1 MSKFFVNYGADGT
14 INKYFKDVKKSD
26 LLTLEKEIELAI
38 KIQNGDKKAVD
49 LLVESNLKFVVSI
62 AKEYQNQGLSLSDL
76 ISEGNYGLIKAAY
89 KFDHTKGFRFISY
102 AVWWIRQSIIQSLND
117 NSRIIRLPTNVINKI
132 YQLKQHIE
140 RFEFDNE
147 REPVYGEVLNDDN
160 DSVYFKIPASC
171 SSLNDKINEDGD
183 ELHEIIQDSSSKSED
198 DFYDINSDVKKEL
211 DNTLKI
217 LDDREREIIE
227 CYFGI
232 NKEVEPMTLDA
243 IGEKL
248 SLSKE
253 RVRQIK
259 NKAIQKLRHN
269 SHNLYISLNK

>member
-1 MSKFFVNYGADGT
+1 MSKFFVNYGSDGT
-14 INKYFKDVKKSD
+14 INKYFKDVKKTD
-26 LLTLEKEIELAI
+26 LLSVEKEIELAI
-38 KIQNGDKKAVD
+38 KIQNGDKRAVD

-62 AKEYQNQGLSLSDL
+62 AKEYQNQGLPLSDL
-76 ISEGNYGLIKAAY
+76 ISEGNYGLVKAAH

-102 AVWWIRQSIIQSLND
+102 AVWWVKQSIIQSLND
-117 NSRIIRLPTNVINKI
+117 NSRVIRLPTNVINKI

-140 RFEFDNE
+140 KFEFENE
-147 REPVYGEVLNDDN
+147 REPFYGEVLNDDT
-160 DSVYFKIPASC
+160 DSIFFKIPANC

-183 ELHEIIQDSSSKSED
+183 ELHEIVEDLSSKSED
-198 DFYDINSDVKKEL
+198 NFYDINSDIKKEL
-211 DNTLKI
+211 DDTLKV

-227 CYFGI
+227 CYFAI
-232 NKEVEPMTLDA
+232 NKEIEPMTLDA

-259 NKAIQKLRHN
+259 NKAIQKLRNN
-269 SHNLYISLNK
+269 SYNLYVSLNK

>member
-1 MSKFFVNYGADGT
+1 MSKFFVNYGSDGT
-14 INKYFKDVKKSD
+14 INKYFKDVKKSE

-140 RFEFDNE
+140 RFELDNE
-147 REPVYGEVLNDDN
+147 REPVYGEVLNDDT
-160 DSVYFKIPASC
+160 DSVYFKIPPNC

-198 DFYDINSDVKKEL
+198 DFYDINSD
-211 DNTLKI
+211 
-217 LDDREREIIE
+217 
-227 CYFGI
+227 
-232 NKEVEPMTLDA
+232 
-243 IGEKL
+243 
-248 SLSKE
+248 S
-253 RVRQIK
+253 
-259 NKAIQKLRHN
+259 
-269 SHNLYISLNK
+269 